1 MNIGLIAHDNK
12 KKLMQNFCIA
22 YYRILKQH
30 ELFAT
35 GATGRMIEE
44 ATNLTVHKFH
54 AGNLGGG
61 EQMAMNIENNLID
74 MVFFLQDPYFNSKNE
89 PDIVNIL
96 KLCDLHNVPIATDLA
111 SSELLVLALERGD
124 VEWRNNFK

>member
-89 PDIVNIL
+89 PDRHEPGLIRA
-96 KLCDLHNVPIATDLA
+96 PGTGAGTRR
-111 SSELLVLALERGD
+111 RG
-124 VEWRNNFK
+124 VEK